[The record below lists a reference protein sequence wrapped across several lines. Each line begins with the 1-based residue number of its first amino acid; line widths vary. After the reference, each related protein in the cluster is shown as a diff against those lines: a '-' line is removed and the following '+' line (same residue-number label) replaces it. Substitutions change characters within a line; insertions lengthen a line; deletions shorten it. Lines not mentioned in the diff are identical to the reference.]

1 MQLFI
6 KAVHNVNSQ
15 NKISLYNI
23 RSNNIPLF
31 FPFQACLCPEMGMTG
46 QIDVQNEKKHIC

>member
-1 MQLFI
+1 MQLLI
-6 KAVHNVNSQ
+6 MAGHNVNSQ

-31 FPFQACLCPEMGMTG
+31 FSFQASVSRNGKDMSDWCTEW
-46 QIDVQNEKKHIC
+46 EKHI

>member
-46 QIDVQNEKKHIC
+46 QMMYRMKKKHIC